1 MERRS
6 GRTNSAS
13 RCRGVSIIR
22 LVGRRPEPLLR
33 RGLGKSDPPL
43 LLYRLER
50 FCFGSFQLWRHPDLA
65 GGRGS
70 RAGLGRASSSG
81 LLFQQS
87 RSKNARLSPLFD
99 VVEGLNRKIFRPTVF
114 IRMISRSHIHQETR
128 IPKCGKTPVLTRE
141 FA

>member
-43 LLYRLER
+43 LLYGLER
-50 FCFGSFQLWRHPDLA
+50 FCFGSFRLWRHPDLA
-65 GGRGS
+65 GGGGS
-70 RAGLGRASSSG
+70 RDGLWRASSSG
-81 LLFQQS
+81 LLFQQW

-99 VVEGLNRKIFRPTVF
+99 VVEGLNRKIFRPTFKRWQAKPCHPRLVRCCWILRDQMNF
-114 IRMISRSHIHQETR
+114 DSLH
-128 IPKCGKTPVLTRE
+128 
-141 FA
+141 